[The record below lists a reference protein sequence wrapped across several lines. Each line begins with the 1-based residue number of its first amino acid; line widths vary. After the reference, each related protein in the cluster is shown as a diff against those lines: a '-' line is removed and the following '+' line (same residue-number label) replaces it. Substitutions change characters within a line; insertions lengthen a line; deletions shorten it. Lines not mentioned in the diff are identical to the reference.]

1 MAEERTKSS
10 TRRERAR
17 ALRRKATE
25 AERQLWW
32 QLRHRLPL
40 EGTYFRRQVP
50 LGPYL
55 ADFVCLKHRLVI
67 ELDGDQHGQADA
79 MAYDAARTAFLQQQ
93 GYVVLRFWNHQVFR
107 EIDSVLDAIAAAI
120 SARQGSPSTLTPG
133 PSPQGRG
140 EVALTARTCGSSSG

>member
-1 MAEERTKSS
+1 MAEERTESS

-17 ALRRKATE
+17 ALRRNATE

-32 QLRHRLPL
+32 QLRRRLPL

-50 LGPYL
+50 LGPYF
-55 ADFVCLKHRLVI
+55 ADFVCLKHRMVI

-93 GYVVLRFWNHQVFR
+93 GYAVLRFWNHQVFR
-107 EIDSVLDAIAAAI
+107 EIDSVLDTIAAAI
-120 SARQGSPSTLTPG
+120 SARQGSPSTLTPN

-140 EVALTARTCGSSSG
+140 ETALTSHTCGSSSG